1 VTDVNA
7 PAPPGGHDR
16 TEPVDIQVEM
26 QRSYIDYAMSVIVGR
41 ALPDVRDGLKPVH
54 VRVLYAMYDGGYRPD
69 RSFFKCARVVGD
81 VMGTYH
87 PHGDSAIYDA
97 LVRLAQPWSMRMP
110 LVDSQGNF
118 GSPGNDPAAA
128 MRYTE
133 CRLAPLAMEMLRDI
147 DKDTVDFRPNY
158 DGRSAEPVVLP
169 SRFPNLLVNGSE
181 GIAVGMA
188 TKIPPHNLRE
198 VAAGVQWYLDNFQA
212 TDEELLEALI
222 ERIKGPDFP
231 GGPDGS
237 TGALIVGRRGIQEAY
252 RTGRGS
258 IVMRAVVEVEEDRK
272 GRTCLVVTQL
282 PYQVNP
288 DNLAAK
294 IAELARDGRV
304 GGIAH
309 VQDET
314 SGRSGQRL
322 VIVLKRDAV
331 AKVVLNN
338 LYKHTQLQE
347 TFGAN
352 MLALVDGVPRTL
364 RLDQMVRHW
373 VIHQIEVIVRRTRYL
388 LRKAQE
394 RAHILSAL
402 IKAID
407 RIDEVIALIRA
418 SESAS
423 VAQQG
428 LMDLLEIDE
437 IQARAILD
445 MQLRK
450 LAALERQQLIDEYDE
465 LMAEIADYE
474 AILASPERQRQIIGT
489 ELGEIVAKYGDDRRT
504 EIIAYDGDVSVA
516 DLIAE
521 EDVVVTITRGG
532 YAKRTKTDLYRAQRR
547 GGKGVRGAQLRAD
560 DIVEHFFVSSTHN
573 WILFFTNKGR
583 VYRAKAYELPEAAR
597 DARGQHVANLLAF
610 QPDERIA
617 EVLVLPDYSVAPY
630 LVIATSSGLVKKSHL
645 TDFDS
650 PRAGGIIAINLR
662 EDDEVIAARLVSAD
676 EDLLLI
682 SNNAQA
688 IRFHATDE
696 AMRPMGRAT
705 SGVIGM
711 RFSEGDRLLG
721 MHVVREGADVLV
733 ATGGGYAKRTPVDQ
747 YPVQGRGGRG
757 VLTARIVEA
766 RGELVGALMVRPE
779 DEVFAITSAGGVIRT
794 AAAEI
799 KLSGR
804 QTMGVRLV
812 NLDSGQSLVAIAR
825 NEESLDGANGAAA
838 AEDGDAG
845 TEDGDAGTEDGDA
858 GTEDGDAGAGDGD
871 AGAGDGDVAG
881 TEGDQE

>member
-1 VTDVNA
+1 VTDVNV

-54 VRVLYAMYDGGYRPD
+54 TRILYAMYDGGFRPD
-69 RSFFKCARVVGD
+69 RGYSKCARVVGD

-87 PHGDSAIYDA
+87 PHGDSAIYDT
-97 LVRLAQPWSMRMP
+97 LVRLAQPWAMRMP
-110 LVDSQGNF
+110 LVDRQGNF

-133 CRLAPLAMEMLRDI
+133 CRLYPLAMEMLRDI

-158 DGRSAEPVVLP
+158 DGRSVEPVVLP

-198 VAAGVQWYLDNFQA
+198 VAAGVQWYLDNFDA
-212 TDEELLEALI
+212 TDAELLEALI

-258 IVMRAVVEVEEDRK
+258 ITMRAVVEIEEDRK
-272 GRTCLVVTQL
+272 GRANLVVTEL

-288 DNLAAK
+288 DNLSAK
-294 IAELARDGRV
+294 IAELVRDGRV
-304 GGIAH
+304 TGIAD
-309 VQDET
+309 VRDET
-314 SGRSGQRL
+314 SDRAGQRL

-338 LYKHTQLQE
+338 LYKHTQLQD

-364 RLDQMVRHW
+364 RLDQLIRHW
-373 VIHQIEVIVRRTRYL
+373 VTHQIEVIVRRTRYL

-394 RAHILSAL
+394 RAHILRAL
-402 IKAID
+402 LKAID

-418 SESAS
+418 SASA
-423 VAQQG
+423 AAAHQG

-437 IQARAILD
+437 VQSRAILD

-450 LAALERQQLIDEYDE
+450 LAALERQQLVDEYDE
-465 LMAEIADYE
+465 LMAEIAEYE
-474 AILASPERQRQIIGT
+474 AILASPERQRQIVGT
-489 ELGEIVAKYGDDRRT
+489 ELAEIVAKYGDDRRT
-504 EIIAYDGDVSVA
+504 EIIAYDGDVSEA

-547 GGKGVRGAQLRAD
+547 GGKGVRGAQLRTD
-560 DIVEHFFVSSTHN
+560 DIVEHFFVTTTHN

-583 VYRAKAYELPEAAR
+583 VYRAKAYELPEAGR

-617 EVLVLPDYSVAPY
+617 EVLALTDYSVAPY
-630 LVIATSSGLVKKSHL
+630 LVLATSGGLVKKSHL

-676 EDLLLI
+676 DDLLLV
-682 SNNAQA
+682 SKNAQS

-696 AMRPMGRAT
+696 ALRPMGRAT

-711 RFSEGDRLLG
+711 RFGDGDRLLG
-721 MHVVREGADVLV
+721 MYVVREDADVLV
-733 ATGGGYAKRTPVDQ
+733 ATGGGYAKRTPADQ
-747 YPVQGRGGRG
+747 YPVQGRGGQG

-812 NLDSGQSLVAIAR
+812 NLASGQSLVALAR
-825 NEESLDGANGAAA
+825 NEESLDGANGGIVGDDEGNGDSDAGDAVADAAGGDVTVA
-838 AEDGDAG
+838 DASAGTADDGDR
-845 TEDGDAGTEDGDA
+845 
-858 GTEDGDAGAGDGD
+858 
-871 AGAGDGDVAG
+871 
-881 TEGDQE
+881 